1 MKFKNKI
8 SLIFIPLLFLMLT
21 GCAEKMAKKTFKH
34 NTPLI
39 KTDVK
44 QLGKQELEKSE
55 VEEEMTYEGGKWIGF
70 IPGDR
75 VTVSGLEY
83 VTILT
88 RLDGGK
94 IALPLIDNPFN
105 NPLSIKVRQGSDKIA
120 SSKKSNKQEDYVD
133 EDILILS
140 PEDGSI
146 NNPGEVVIAASLF
159 NSPNINKKDYKIY
172 VDNIDYS
179 SQTIISGDVLTLVL
193 EDELE
198 FGFHTIKILFNT
210 TYFLFSWIALY
221 KN

>member
-1 MKFKNKI
+1 M
-8 SLIFIPLLFLMLT
+8 
-21 GCAEKMAKKTFKH
+21 TF
-34 NTPLI
+34 
-39 KTDVK
+39 
-44 QLGKQELEKSE
+44 
-55 VEEEMTYEGGKWIGF
+55 EEGKWIGF

-75 VTVSGLEY
+75 VTVLGLEY

-88 RLDGGK
+88 KLDGGK

-105 NPLSIKVRQGSDKIA
+105 HPLSIKVRQGTDTII

-159 NSPNINKKDYKIY
+159 NSPNINKEDYKIY

-179 SQTIISGDVLTLVL
+179 SQTIIS
-193 EDELE
+193 EM
-198 FGFHTIKILFNT
+198 
-210 TYFLFSWIALY
+210 FLH
-221 KN
+221 